1 MTKEKKLKKLT
12 RSVFGYK
19 NCPGWAQCAVINPDG
34 KAYWCRTVGLVP
46 DDSSPSV
53 LAHTWTLTH
62 FAADNVRHLD
72 SSELWR
78 FIGGGFDSSDWQNS
92 MVLREDAWV
101 EPADPHDY
109 ISSQVDYL
117 RTRDSGLPDSGRRES
132 FDTGAVRDDAGD
144 KPRPD
149 LISPFF
155 LERLGEHMRK
165 GAIKYAEWNWA
176 KGIPNSRCYA
186 SLMRHLTK
194 FSQGLHDEDHLA
206 AAAFNLMA
214 IIHNEEVAKRG
225 VKLTELS
232 GLVDLPKFER
242 SEDCD

>member
-1 MTKEKKLKKLT
+1 MAKEKKLRKLT

-19 NCPGWAQCAVINPDG
+19 NCPDWAQCAVVNRGGD
-34 KAYWCRTVGLVP
+34 AYWCRCVDIKPIAVEYP
-46 DDSSPSV
+46 W
-53 LAHTWTLTH
+53 ATWSLMRS
-62 FAADNVRHLD
+62 AAQRASGWTYDNT
-72 SSELWR
+72 WR
-78 FIGGGFDSSDWQNS
+78 LIGHGFDGADWKHS
-92 MVLREDAWV
+92 MVLRDHSWV
-101 EPADPHDY
+101 EEPPVTA
-109 ISSQVDYL
+109 
-117 RTRDSGLPDSGRRES
+117 SGLPDSGRRES

-165 GAIKYAEWNWA
+165 GAIKYDEWNWA

-194 FSQGLHDEDHLA
+194 FSQGLRDEDHLA

-225 VKLTELS
+225 VKLTELN
-232 GLVDLPKFER
+232 GLVDIPKFER
-242 SEDCD
+242 VDDCDSK